1 MLTIEYDCPVDGID
15 YDLEVAA
22 TWKGLRGLRFVCI
35 GCGRDHVLGVDVDAN
50 VHTEDG
56 RFVRRFVRPG
66 AQDD

>member
-1 MLTIEYDCPVDGID
+1 MMLTLEYDCPVDGID

-22 TWKGLRGLRFVCI
+22 AWQGQRICCV

-50 VHTEDG
+50 VLDDGG
-56 RFVRRFVRPG
+56 RFVRRFIRPG